1 MAKSFN
7 TRPASPTSSAS
18 SPAPVARTETRNS
31 PLPKSSFGQ
40 TASAS
45 SATSSGAKKQIT
57 HEQIARRAYEIWQS
71 GKGGSEFDNW
81 VRAEREL
88 RGS

>member
-1 MAKSFN
+1 MAKPFK
-7 TRPASPTSSAS
+7 PSPNQ
-18 SPAPVARTETRNS
+18 PQPARTSDVRNS
-31 PLPKSSFGQ
+31 PVPRQTTTAGQ
-40 TASAS
+40 PPRQAAPPM
-45 SATSSGAKKQIT
+45 TSSTRKT
-57 HEQIARRAYEIWQS
+57 PSRDEIAQRAYFIWQS